1 MMWTAFRLAS
11 IVGNGSS
18 EVMYLTRG
26 SLNFRISGVWY
37 TNPTRAQLAAMQPG
51 DVIAVAPDRTKSDR
65 FGEVHC
71 SFPAFL
77 TYSSEVGNAASALRD
92 IELRSPC
99 FGDALRK
106 STPLFADECGRPY
119 SHAVLD
125 ALLKAVLTHCFGAGV
140 ASVYSFHS
148 FRSGLACALYAS
160 GCPDPMI
167 QLLCRWMNP
176 ASLRLYRRMTPGQCE
191 ELIRSASTADVASI
205 QTANIPRVSG
215 DQSFA
220 TINGWECPP
229 SDLLRLFNAA
239 QSGTDADG
247 NGPPARKTANRATP
261 ASPRQARKPS
271 ASRDVA
277 TPGTPRTP
285 VKPRHD
291 PKSVTAEAPA
301 GCAWT
306 VGARVAVDRTAYPDE
321 SCNEHGGL
329 AYEGTITGFTSSTA
343 KITFKKISRRT
354 NTNYRGD
361 VPLSLLRAI
370 P

>member
-1 MMWTAFRLAS
+1 
-11 IVGNGSS
+11 
-18 EVMYLTRG
+18 
-26 SLNFRISGVWY
+26 
-37 TNPTRAQLAAMQPG
+37 
-51 DVIAVAPDRTKSDR
+51 
-65 FGEVHC
+65 
-71 SFPAFL
+71 
-77 TYSSEVGNAASALRD
+77 
-92 IELRSPC
+92 
-99 FGDALRK
+99 
-106 STPLFADECGRPY
+106 
-119 SHAVLD
+119 
-125 ALLKAVLTHCFGAGV
+125 
-140 ASVYSFHS
+140 
-148 FRSGLACALYAS
+148 
-160 GCPDPMI
+160 MI

-247 NGPPARKTANRATP
+247 TGPPARKTANRATP
-261 ASPRQARKPS
+261 ASPRRAHKPS